1 MCIYKLSTVVICLC
15 RVLLV
20 TGPWHDLFTVLV
32 WKKMLLLDIYKRFSR
47 DKEDAQLE
55 GASTS
60 VHQALG
66 SNPKT
71 PTCSNWSRDNST
83 HRDGITCIC
92 LHTCVVHTC
101 VVRIHM
107 CKWLTD
113 VSHCFKHTILAMLMS
128 CTTTFKVRVMRR
140 ETAESSLHTH
150 HKVFVLSPPLPK
162 WKNK

>member
-32 WKKMLLLDIYKRFSR
+32 WKKMLLLTNASPGIRKMLSWRVLRPACTRPWVPTPRHPHVLTEIETTAHTGMASR
-47 DKEDAQLE
+47 AYVYP
-55 GASTS
+55 STYM
-60 VHQALG
+60 
-66 SNPKT
+66 
-71 PTCSNWSRDNST
+71 CST
-83 HRDGITCIC
+83 HTHVQMAHR
-92 LHTCVVHTC
+92 CVTLLQTHNPG
-101 VVRIHM
+101 H
-107 CKWLTD
+107 
-113 VSHCFKHTILAMLMS
+113 LMS
-128 CTTTFKVRVMRR
+128 CTTTFKVQVMRR

>member
-15 RVLLV
+15 QVLLV
-20 TGPWHDLFTVLV
+20 IGPWHDLFTVLV

-55 GASTS
+55 DASTS

-83 HRDGITCIC
+83 HRDGITCMFTRA
-92 LHTCVVHTC
+92 HTCVVC
-101 VVRIHM
+101 IHM

-113 VSHCFKHTILAMLMS
+113 VSQCFKHTIQAMLMS
-128 CTTTFKVRVMRR
+128 CTTTFKVRVMRW

-150 HKVFVLSPPLPK
+150 HKSVCALSLPLPK